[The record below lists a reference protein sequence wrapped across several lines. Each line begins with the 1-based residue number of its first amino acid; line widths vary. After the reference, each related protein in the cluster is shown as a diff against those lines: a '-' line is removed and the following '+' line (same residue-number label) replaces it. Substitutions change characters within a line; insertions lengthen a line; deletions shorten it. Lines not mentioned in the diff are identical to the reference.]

1 MTARAPQI
9 APIYKSFF
17 LYIEPVAT
25 FIGAYYS
32 SMSQQT
38 YLDLTHAASS
48 PQTGIP
54 VSTHILL
61 LQLSNLYFCFAI
73 NEALVLRASS
83 DLKVWRTLLICLLI
97 ADLGHLYSVNAVG
110 WQVYWNVLGWNA
122 IDWGNVA
129 FVYVG
134 ATMRICFLSGL
145 GVGPSSGGSAVR
157 RSTRRKRP
165 SARITG

>member
-1 MTARAPQI
+1 MSASTHTF
-9 APIYKSFF
+9 YKYFF
-17 LYIEPVAT
+17 LYIEPFFT
-25 FIGAYYS
+25 ILGTYYS
-32 SMSQQT
+32 LYKQQS
-38 YLDLTHAASS
+38 YLDLTHLPSS

-54 VSTHILL
+54 LSTQIVLT
-61 LQLSNLYFCFAI
+61 QLANMYFCVAI

-83 DLKVWRTLLICLLI
+83 DLKVWRTVLICLLC
-97 ADLGHLYSVNAVG
+97 ADFGHLYSVSAVG
-110 WQVYWNVLGWNA
+110 WRVYWDVLGWNA

-134 ATMRICFLSGL
+134 ATTRICFLSGL
-145 GVGPSSGGSAVR
+145 GVGPKGGSAVR

>member
-1 MTARAPQI
+1 MTARAPQV
-9 APIYKSFF
+9 ARIYKYFF
-17 LYIEPVAT
+17 LYIEPFTT

-32 SMSQQT
+32 SMQQQT
-38 YLDLTHAASS
+38 YLDLTHTPSS
-48 PQTGIP
+48 PQNGIP
-54 VSTHILL
+54 TSTHIIL
-61 LQLSNLYFCFAI
+61 LQLSNLYCCFAL
-73 NEALVLRASS
+73 NEALVLRASP

-97 ADLGHLYSVNAVG
+97 ADVGHLYSVNAAG

-122 IDWGNVA
+122 IDWGNVG

-134 ATMRICFLSGL
+134 ATMRICFLAGW
-145 GVGPSSGGSAVR
+145 GVGPSGGSAVR